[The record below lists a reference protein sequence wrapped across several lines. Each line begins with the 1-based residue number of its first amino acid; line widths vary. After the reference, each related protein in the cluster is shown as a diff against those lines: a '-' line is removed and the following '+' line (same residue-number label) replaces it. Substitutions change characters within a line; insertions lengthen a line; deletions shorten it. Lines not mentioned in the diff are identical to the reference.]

1 VIPDPVTTPR
11 RGPLWLR
18 GRRCREETRGRSRNS
33 RSQLADVSRAPVL
46 PRKSAKT
53 SLNRLPVVMIQRP
66 LDHIE
71 ATLGGLSCCLL
82 QERVAEMEL
91 PCDVKTVKLPHLHP
105 MMKYSPINNG
115 IRGNTWQQ
123 KCHTQEE
130 GNVGVSITY
139 SKHPPPSL
147 LSPSSPNPQAQSKGR
162 STLSLG
168 HSTLN
173 SPPPPSLLTL
183 SLYSPPPPTSI
194 ATSDPLAMGQEPSL
208 QDQITNSYLNPLSPP
223 SSSICPS
230 IRGSSLAPPSLQ
242 AVVTH
247 RRKPLTQQTT
257 LRGHRIFL

>member
-1 VIPDPVTTPR
+1 MLASVIDRGETKARRKHVIPDPVTTPR

-46 PRKSAKT
+46 PRKSANT

-82 QERVAEMEL
+82 QERVAVMEL

-115 IRGNTWQQ
+115 IRGNAWQQ

-147 LSPSSPNPQAQSKGR
+147 LSPSSPDPQSSGKRQVYLIPG
-162 STLSLG
+162 TQHTEL
-168 HSTLN
+168 
-173 SPPPPSLLTL
+173 
-183 SLYSPPPPTSI
+183 PTSSLTPHTLPQLP
-194 ATSDPLAMGQEPSL
+194 TSSHL
-208 QDQITNSYLNPLSPP
+208 
-223 SSSICPS
+223 
-230 IRGSSLAPPSLQ
+230 
-242 AVVTH
+242 H
-247 RRKPLTQQTT
+247 RD
-257 LRGHRIFL
+257 I